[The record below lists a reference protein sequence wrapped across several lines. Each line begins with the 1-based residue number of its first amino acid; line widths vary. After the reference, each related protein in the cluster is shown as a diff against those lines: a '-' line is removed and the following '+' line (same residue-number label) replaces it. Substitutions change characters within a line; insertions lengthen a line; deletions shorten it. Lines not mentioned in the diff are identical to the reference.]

1 MTVVKLIC
9 VNFGTMRGGSL
20 VPGTNAGYAGRW
32 QLMAVNVCRGMRCSL
47 CCSQ

>member
-9 VNFGTMRGGSL
+9 VNCGTMRAGSL
-20 VPGTNAGYAGRW
+20 VPGTGAGVRRRW